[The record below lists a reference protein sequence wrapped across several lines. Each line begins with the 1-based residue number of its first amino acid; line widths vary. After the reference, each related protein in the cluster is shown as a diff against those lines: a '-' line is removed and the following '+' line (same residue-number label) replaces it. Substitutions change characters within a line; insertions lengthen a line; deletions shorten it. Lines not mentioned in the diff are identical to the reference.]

1 MPYRT
6 RSQRLD

>member
-6 RSQRLD
+6 RKQDT